1 MTDKEKYMIKVEGK
15 LVEVTPDVYYAY
27 FRMERQE
34 RWQEEKQQGHAVMSY
49 DALDDGETV
58 GVEVVPDLTTPS
70 MEEAVMTREIH
81 EKLHRALDALPKAE
95 RELIQAIYFDGFTEK
110 EYAVSSGLSQQGVSY
125 RLRKI
130 LSKLRIFMNFMG
142 SF

>member
-1 MTDKEKYMIKVEGK
+1 MADKEKYMIKVEGK

-34 RWQEEKQQGHAVMSY
+34 RWQEEKQQGHAVVSY

-81 EKLHRALDALPKAE
+81 EKLHRAVDALPKAE

-125 RLRKI
+125 RLRKV
-130 LSKLRIFMNFMG
+130 LSKLRIFMDFIG

>member
-1 MTDKEKYMIKVEGK
+1 MADKEKYMIKVEGK

-34 RWQEEKQQGHAVMSY
+34 RWQEEKQQGHAVMYY

-125 RLRKI
+125 RLRKV
-130 LSKLRIFMNFMG
+130 LSKLRIFMDFIG

>member
-1 MTDKEKYMIKVEGK
+1 MADKEKYIIKVEGK

-34 RWQEEKQQGHAVMSY
+34 RGQEEKKQRNDVVSY
-49 DALDDGETV
+49 DALDTAETV
-58 GVEVVPDLTTPS
+58 GEEVMQDLISPS
-70 MEEAVMTREIH
+70 MEEVAMTNEIYDR
-81 EKLHRALDALPKAE
+81 LHHAIDNLPRAE
-95 RELIQAIYFDGFTEK
+95 RELIRAIYFDGMTTRD
-110 EYAVSSGLSQQGVSY
+110 YAKVSGLSQTGVSY

-130 LSKLRIFMNFMG
+130 LSKLKSFMSFMG

>member
-1 MTDKEKYMIKVEGK
+1 MAEKDKYIIKVEGK
-15 LVEVTPDVYYAY
+15 LVEVTPEVYYAY

-34 RWQEEKQQGHAVMSY
+34 RSQEEKKQRNEVLSY
-49 DALDDGETV
+49 DALDNGETV
-58 GVEVVPDLTTPS
+58 GIEAVPDLTSSS
-70 MEEAVMTREIH
+70 MEERAVTREIC
-81 EKLHRALDALPKAE
+81 EKLHRAVDALPRAE

>member
-1 MTDKEKYMIKVEGK
+1 MADKEKYMIKVEGK

-27 FRMERQE
+27 FRMERKE
-34 RWQEEKQQGHAVMSY
+34 RWQEEKQQGHAVVSY

>member
-1 MTDKEKYMIKVEGK
+1 MAEKDKYIIKVEGK
-15 LVEVTPDVYYAY
+15 LVEVTPEVYYAY

-34 RWQEEKQQGHAVMSY
+34 RSQEEKKQRNEVLSY
-49 DALDDGETV
+49 DALDNGETV
-58 GVEVVPDLTTPS
+58 GIEAVPDLTSPS
-70 MEEAVMTREIH
+70 MEERAVTREIC
-81 EKLHRALDALPKAE
+81 EKLHRAVDALPRAE

>member
-1 MTDKEKYMIKVEGK
+1 MADKEKYMIKVGGK

-34 RWQEEKQQGHAVMSY
+34 RWQEEKQQGHAVVSY

-81 EKLHRALDALPKAE
+81 EKLHRAVDALPKAE

-125 RLRKI
+125 RLRKV
-130 LSKLRIFMNFMG
+130 LSKLRIMDFVG